1 MPTKQDEWK
10 AQNTMW
16 VSVRIQNSSGIP
28 DSLQKALEK
37 TGKTKN
43 GYIIESIRE
52 KLIRDGYLAEKSEKA
67 E

>member
-28 DSLQKALEK
+28 AALTEAL
-37 TGKTKN
+37 TASGKTKN
-43 GYIIESIRE
+43 AYIIEAIRE
-52 KLIRDGYLAEKSEKA
+52 KLERDGYLSP
-67 E
+67 